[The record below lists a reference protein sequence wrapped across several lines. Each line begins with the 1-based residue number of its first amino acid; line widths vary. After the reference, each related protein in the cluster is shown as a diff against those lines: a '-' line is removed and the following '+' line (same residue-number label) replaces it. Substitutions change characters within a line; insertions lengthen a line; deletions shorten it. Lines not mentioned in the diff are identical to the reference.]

1 MLITSGSGQAID
13 LINQVL
19 LEPGDTVILEEF
31 TYGGYLTKLRRIGVN
46 IVGAPL
52 DEDGIRVDALGQILA
67 DLKAKGTTPKYICTV
82 PTIQNPTG
90 SIMPLDRRR
99 EFLAVAAE
107 YGVPIFEDECY
118 ADLTWG
124 GMDAP
129 PALYSL
135 DPSRVI
141 HIGSFSKTLAPA
153 LRLGYVVADWEF
165 MSRMVAIKSAG
176 DSGTGALEQMVVA
189 EYFSKH
195 FQSHVD
201 ELSAQLKDKLDT
213 MVEAVEREFG
223 TAVEPWLPKGGIFL
237 WMKLPDQVDVRKL
250 VQPALAAGIAFN
262 PGPEWAVDGE
272 AVEIAAAPVLRA
284 DDKGGDPRGR
294 RRLRAGL
301 LRAVRHP
308 RAERQRA
315 ARSRL
320 ARYDHRIPAR
330 APRRTC
336 PGTHGA
342 CHLAFELRNDASRLS
357 PGLRSDQRHERNAM
371 TDRAEAQA
379 QIDAALRRAVE
390 AGEVPGVVAMAATA
404 DGPLYEGAFG
414 SRAMSATARR

>member
-1 MLITSGSGQAID
+1 MSSTGFAYPNLFGKKVPPQAARWAGNAKYNFIGGHNDRSLIPIEGLIEATASVLRREGRELALYSLAQGPQGYLGLRQFVADKLGGWRGIKASADDVLITSGSGQAID
-13 LINQVL
+13 LINQIL

-31 TYGGYLTKLRRIGVN
+31 TYGGYLTKLRRLGVN
-46 IVGAPL
+46 IIGAPL
-52 DEDGIRVDALGQILA
+52 DDDGIRIDALAAILA
-67 DLKAKGTTPKYICTV
+67 DLKRQGTTPKYICTV

-90 SIMPLDRRR
+90 SIMPLERRR
-99 EFLAVAAE
+99 ELLALARD

-124 GMDAP
+124 GMHAP

-165 MSRMVAIKSAG
+165 MSRMVAIKAAG

-195 FQSHVD
+195 FESHVD
-201 ELSAQLKDKLDT
+201 QLSRQLNEKLDT

-250 VQPALAAGIAFN
+250 VQPALKAGIAFN

-272 AVEIAAAPVLRA
+272 AS
-284 DDKGGDPRGR
+284 KS
-294 RRLRAGL
+294 RLRLCFGL
-301 LRAVRHP
+301 TTKEEIREGVAAFARVCYEETGIPEQSGNIRH
-308 RAERQRA
+308 
-315 ARSRL
+315 
-320 ARYDHRIPAR
+320 AR
-330 APRRTC
+330 AT
-336 PGTHGA
+336 
-342 CHLAFELRNDASRLS
+342 S
-357 PGLRSDQRHERNAM
+357 
-371 TDRAEAQA
+371 
-379 QIDAALRRAVE
+379 
-390 AGEVPGVVAMAATA
+390 
-404 DGPLYEGAFG
+404 
-414 SRAMSATARR
+414 